1 MRAAIGGGSAAAGG
15 GGIDLRDAIGKSKP
29 VPKKSI
35 DDRRVHSA
43 LLSPPPARLM
53 PSLCRLDFDAVVAAP
68 APVHA
73 HAPHWQQPARAFTNV
88 FVKNFREDVT
98 DEEFKQ
104 AFAGFG
110 AITSAVVARDE
121 SGKSKRHGFVNFEA
135 AEAAL
140 KCTQLLHGSTALA
153 AEGEAIDVVE
163 HLKKSERFAPAPY
176 AKQHHP
182 KVSRRRLHP
191 PARRALLFAPA
202 GCLPRVRRR
211 SRRHRCQARKA
222 PGRHARSGCRTQGEE
237 DSAAYV
243 GSMLLPVCTRA
254 HVVTRDAGDA
264 SEAAGGQVGG
274 QGGGRRGG

>member
-1 MRAAIGGGSAAAGG
+1 
-15 GGIDLRDAIGKSKP
+15 
-29 VPKKSI
+29 
-35 DDRRVHSA
+35 
-43 LLSPPPARLM
+43 M
-53 PSLCRLDFDAVVAAP
+53 PSLCRLDFDAVVAVH

-73 HAPHWQQPARAFTNV
+73 HTPHWQQPARAFTNV

-98 DEEFKQ
+98 DEQFKQ

-182 KVSRRRLHP
+182 KVPRRRLHP
-191 PARRALLFAPA
+191 PARRVARLIFSTRRLHTTR
-202 GCLPRVRRR
+202 LPPQQTEPVPGAQGPRKTRQKRLPHARRR
-211 SRRHRCQARKA
+211 R
-222 PGRHARSGCRTQGEE
+222 
-237 DSAAYV
+237 
-243 GSMLLPVCTRA
+243 
-254 HVVTRDAGDA
+254 
-264 SEAAGGQVGG
+264 
-274 QGGGRRGG
+274 